1 MPRKR
6 NPPEKDAHRP
16 DHQPWQH
23 STGPVTDEGKAI
35 SSQNARTHGCTSTQL
50 LLPHEDPAEWEALQ
64 TAWLR
69 DYSPDCDT
77 FRELV
82 LAAAIAQW
90 FLRRNDKRLNEAE
103 QFLYAEANPAAH
115 LWYEEQHRLYECI
128 LRYRTAAERGFLRAR
143 AAVEQYRR
151 SRFLE
156 QKEVTRQ
163 VERAKRL

>member
-1 MPRKR
+1 MPRKP
-6 NPPEKDAHRP
+6 NPPEKHATRP

-23 STGPVTDEGKAI
+23 STGPKTEEGKAI

-64 TAWLR
+64 AAWLR

-82 LAAAIAQW
+82 LAAATAQW

-103 QFLYAEANPAAH
+103 QFLHTEAHASP
-115 LWYEEQHRLYECI
+115 LI
-128 LRYRTAAERGFLRAR
+128 LARTAAPPL
-143 AAVEQYRR
+143 
-151 SRFLE
+151 
-156 QKEVTRQ
+156 
-163 VERAKRL
+163 